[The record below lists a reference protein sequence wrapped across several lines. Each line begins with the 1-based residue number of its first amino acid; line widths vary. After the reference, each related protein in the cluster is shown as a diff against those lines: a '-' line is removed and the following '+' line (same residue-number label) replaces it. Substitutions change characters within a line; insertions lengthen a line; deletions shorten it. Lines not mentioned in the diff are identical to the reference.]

1 MIGLNYSTFDC
12 IINRFLFLIWLRLC
26 FSARNNFIA
35 DILRLAVCCTYTA
48 RTNLS
53 VPTIAGILKNKQ
65 TNNQQQHTKQ
75 ENKTK
80 KPHTDSLANQSAL
93 TL

>member
-80 KPHTDSLANQSAL
+80 NLILIPLL
-93 TL
+93 TNLH